1 MKRWIAAAIFSALCG
16 MLLCACSPS
25 VSDSEGPAEQSSD
38 TDSVRQDGNGEDIA
52 GVTLEDQL
60 AWSDSI
66 LEARFVY
73 EEDHGTYQLYYF
85 EPVDQLRGRI
95 DGPQFAVRYVCRAV
109 KLTESGPRGER
120 APYGFKAGREYL
132 LVLER
137 VVSVT
142 QPEDYYYIVGNLQY
156 EKPDAAGDGMDTY
169 QALRSEI
176 VETAEGIPLQSPP
189 YTGKAYIQSDD
200 PAEIAAGSDYV
211 VKAKVAESSG
221 GNELN
226 DTEWFFCEITE
237 VYKSWGVPPEG
248 KAEIIFPS
256 GAVSPGG
263 EYILLLTY
271 PDNEWPSDLP
281 APFYIMS
288 SKNSIYQP
296 DDPVVGEILRAAEQ
310 DA

>member
-1 MKRWIAAAIFSALCG
+1 M
-16 MLLCACSPS
+16 
-25 VSDSEGPAEQSSD
+25 
-38 TDSVRQDGNGEDIA
+38 
-52 GVTLEDQL
+52 
-60 AWSDSI
+60 
-66 LEARFVY
+66 
-73 EEDHGTYQLYYF
+73 
-85 EPVDQLRGRI
+85 
-95 DGPQFAVRYVCRAV
+95 
-109 KLTESGPRGER
+109 
-120 APYGFKAGREYL
+120 
-132 LVLER
+132 
-137 VVSVT
+137 SVT

-221 GNELN
+221 RERAERYRMVFLRNYGGVVTNPR
-226 DTEWFFCEITE
+226 
-237 VYKSWGVPPEG
+237 GVPPEG

-281 APFYIMS
+281 APFYIIS
-288 SKNSIYQP
+288 VQDTDHLPTGRPGCRRNSPRSGAGRVAADRGAPETALP
-296 DDPVVGEILRAAEQ
+296 DEKIQWEEGMRWRR
-310 DA
+310 

>member
-109 KLTESGPRGER
+109 ELTESGPRGER

-132 LVLER
+132 LILER
-137 VVSVT
+137 FVSVT
-142 QPEDYYYIVGNLQY
+142 QPEDYYHIVGNLQY
-156 EKPDAAGDGMDTY
+156 EKARCGRRRDGYVSGSAERNRGRLRREFLCSRRPTRERRISNPTTRRRLP
-169 QALRSEI
+169 QAR
-176 VETAEGIPLQSPP
+176 
-189 YTGKAYIQSDD
+189 
-200 PAEIAAGSDYV
+200 
-211 VKAKVAESSG
+211 
-221 GNELN
+221 
-226 DTEWFFCEITE
+226 
-237 VYKSWGVPPEG
+237 
-248 KAEIIFPS
+248 
-256 GAVSPGG
+256 
-263 EYILLLTY
+263 
-271 PDNEWPSDLP
+271 
-281 APFYIMS
+281 IMS
-288 SKNSIYQP
+288 
-296 DDPVVGEILRAAEQ
+296 
-310 DA
+310 

>member
-16 MLLCACSPS
+16 MLLCACNLS
-25 VSDSEGPAEQSSD
+25 VSDSEGPAKQSSD

-109 KLTESGPRGER
+109 ELTESGPRGER

-132 LVLER
+132 LILER
-137 VVSVT
+137 FVSVT

-156 EKPDAAGDGMDTY
+156 EKPDAA
-169 QALRSEI
+169 A
-176 VETAEGIPLQSPP
+176 
-189 YTGKAYIQSDD
+189 TGWIRIRLCGA
-200 PAEIAAGSDYV
+200 
-211 VKAKVAESSG
+211 
-221 GNELN
+221 
-226 DTEWFFCEITE
+226 
-237 VYKSWGVPPEG
+237 KSWRLRREFLCSRRPTRERRISNP
-248 KAEIIFPS
+248 
-256 GAVSPGG
+256 
-263 EYILLLTY
+263 TTRRR
-271 PDNEWPSDLP
+271 LP
-281 APFYIMS
+281 QARIMS
-288 SKNSIYQP
+288 
-296 DDPVVGEILRAAEQ
+296 
-310 DA
+310 